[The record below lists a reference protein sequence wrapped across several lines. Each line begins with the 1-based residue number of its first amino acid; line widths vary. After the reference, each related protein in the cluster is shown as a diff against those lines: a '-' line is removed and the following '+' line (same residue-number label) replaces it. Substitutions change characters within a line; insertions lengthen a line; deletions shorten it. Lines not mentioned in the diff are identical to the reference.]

1 MTPGHAPRPD
11 NKEPIVR
18 TALTTR

>member
-18 TALTTR
+18 TALTTC

>member
-1 MTPGHAPRPD
+1 MMPGHALRRD

>member
-1 MTPGHAPRPD
+1 MMPGHALHRD